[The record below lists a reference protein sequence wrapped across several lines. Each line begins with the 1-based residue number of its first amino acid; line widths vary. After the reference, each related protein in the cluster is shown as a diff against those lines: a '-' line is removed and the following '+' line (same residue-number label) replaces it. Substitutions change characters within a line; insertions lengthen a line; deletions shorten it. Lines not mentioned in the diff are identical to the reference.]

1 MEALEKAK
9 LALRKHLLENKD
21 KVAADLDK
29 MRKKSEGKDIYNYI
43 NNVSNAFSF
52 EEVTLSKE
60 VIYDYSFQKIDC
72 YHLINEWVEPFWTFP
87 SGHGTEDT
95 KKALKFFQS
104 LFFYNIAT

>member
-9 LALRKHLLENKD
+9 LALKKYLLENKE
-21 KVAADLDK
+21 KVAADLDE

-43 NNVSNAFSF
+43 DIVSSAFSF

-72 YHLINEWVEPFWTFP
+72 YHLINEWVEDFWTLP
-87 SGHGTEDT
+87 SKEGTEGT
-95 KKALKFFQS
+95 KKTLKFFQS
-104 LFFYNIAT
+104 LFFL